1 MRLLFIICL
10 FYYFRRT
17 KGGMNMNTKKT
28 LGQELKRS
36 TFLIPAVVMML
47 LFFVLPII
55 LTVYYSFTNL
65 SLSGANAKN
74 FQFIGLENY
83 RNLFKDRTIST
94 SIVNTLI
101 FLVGSLIGQQVLG
114 FFIALYMKQ
123 CKSWFRRI
131 VGPIILA
138 GWIIPEIVVALCFST
153 FLGDS
158 GTMNAILGVFG
169 KSPVEWLFKYA
180 MLSVILANIWHGTA
194 FSMMNFQS
202 ALDNIPIEIEEAA
215 QIDGANRFQIT
226 TRITLPCIKTTIG
239 TNTMLNTLSTLGVFG
254 LIYTMTGGGPGTKT
268 LTLPIVMYRQAFV
281 SQQLGYGTAISM
293 ILLVI
298 GIILSVVYTRIVKE
312 D

>member
-1 MRLLFIICL
+1 
-10 FYYFRRT
+10 
-17 KGGMNMNTKKT
+17 MNTKKT
-28 LGQELKRS
+28 FQQDLKRS
-36 TFLIPAVVMML
+36 SFLLPSVIMMA
-47 LFFVLPII
+47 LFFILPII

-65 SLSGANAKN
+65 ALSGASAQN
-74 FQFIGLENY
+74 FEFVGLANY
-83 RNLFKDRTIST
+83 KRLFQDRTIST
-94 SIVNTLI
+94 SIINTLI

-114 FFIALYMKQ
+114 FFIALFMKQ
-123 CKSWFRRI
+123 SSSLFRRI

-138 GWIIPEIVVALCFST
+138 GWIIPEIVVALCFSS
-153 FLGDS
+153 FFGAS
-158 GTMNAILGVFG
+158 GTLNALLGVFG

-180 MLSVILANIWHGTA
+180 MLTVIIANIWHGTA
-194 FSMMNFQS
+194 FSMLNFQS
-202 ALDNIPIEIEEAA
+202 ALDNIPSDIEEAA
-215 QIDGANRFQIT
+215 QIDGANSVQIT
-226 TRITLPCIKTTIG
+226 TRIILPCIKTTIG

-298 GIILSVVYTRIVKE
+298 GIVLSVVYTRLVKE